1 MGENLLSSVI
11 VKVAVIIL
19 LSFDPFIGTVF
30 APFGTKVLLDT
41 GTYFEGV

>member
-1 MGENLLSSVI
+1 MEI

-19 LSFDPFIGTVF
+19 LSFDTFIGTVY
-30 APFGTKVLLDT
+30 APFDGNVLVDT